1 MARALVLV
9 AALAALAALTLT
21 ACATEPAPPPAA
33 APTEAAPSVEPTV
46 APLVFTLPTD
56 CATILPQ
63 SRLDAFADLGLVL
76 LGGPGGKYGTEY
88 LADQTPEEQL
98 GGITCIWGFDA
109 SDLSSVTV
117 SVAPLTADT
126 RAQALDGFATQGLE
140 EVLTEST
147 ASYNQTGDAEEM
159 PAITNVLRDDSWISV
174 IKTVGGDPEFDEAVA
189 IAGEAAS
196 AAYN

>member
-9 AALAALAALTLT
+9 AALALVLSG
-21 ACATEPAPPPAA
+21 CATEQLPPPA
-33 APTEAAPSVEPTV
+33 PEQTEVAPSVEPTV
-46 APLVFTLPTD
+46 APLVFTLPQD
-56 CATILPQ
+56 CESILPET
-63 SRLDAFADLGLVL
+63 RLEKFAELGLVL
-76 LGGPGGKYGTEY
+76 LGGPGGKYGTDY

-98 GGITCIWGFDA
+98 GGITCIWGFDS

-117 SVAPLTADT
+117 SVAPLSADT

-147 ASYNQTGDAEEM
+147 ASYNQTGDPEEM
-159 PAITNVLRDDSWISV
+159 PAVTNVLREESWISV
-174 IKTVGGDPEFDEAVA
+174 IKTVGGDAEFDEAVA